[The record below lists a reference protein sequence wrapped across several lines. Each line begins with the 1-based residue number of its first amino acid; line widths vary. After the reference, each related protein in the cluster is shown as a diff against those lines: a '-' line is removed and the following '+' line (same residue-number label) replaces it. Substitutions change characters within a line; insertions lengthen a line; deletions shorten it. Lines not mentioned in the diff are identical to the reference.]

1 MKQEISEQFE
11 FSGNGIKPGI
21 VISEFNFEIGGKL
34 LDACV
39 EELKTL
45 NCHDVKIVKVPGAL
59 EIPIATQ
66 NFIKKSKLD
75 VIITLGIVIKGETD
89 HYDHVTRET
98 AHALTK
104 LSLDLNTPIIQGVIS
119 APNREL
125 AEQRTFR
132 GKEYARTAIQ
142 MVHTL
147 KNL

>member
-1 MKQEISEQFE
+1 MKQKIDKKFE
-11 FSGNGIKPGI
+11 FEGNGVRPGI
-21 VISEFNFEIGGKL
+21 VISEFNFEIGEKL
-34 LDACV
+34 LNSCIQ
-39 EELKTL
+39 ELSAL
-45 NCHDVKIVKVPGAL
+45 NCHDVEIVKVPGAL

-66 NFIKKSKLD
+66 NLIKKSELD
-75 VIITLGIVIKGETD
+75 VIIALGIVIKGETD

-104 LSLDLNTPIIQGVIS
+104 LSLDLNIPIIQGIIS

-125 AEQRTFR
+125 AQARTFR
-132 GKEYARTAIQ
+132 GKEYAQTAIQ

>member
-1 MKQEISEQFE
+1 MKQELSEQFE
-11 FSGNGIKPGI
+11 FSGDGIKLGL
-21 VISEFNFEIGGKL
+21 VISEFNFEIGKML
-34 LDACV
+34 IDSCI
-39 EELKTL
+39 EELTTL
-45 NCHDVKIVKVPGAL
+45 NCHNIKIVRVPGAL

-66 NFIKKSKLD
+66 NLIKKSKLD

-104 LSLDLNTPIIQGVIS
+104 LSLDLNTPIIQGIIS
-119 APNREL
+119 APNREV
-125 AEQRTFR
+125 AERRTFR

-142 MVHTL
+142 IVHTL

>member
-1 MKQEISEQFE
+1 MKQELPEQFE
-11 FSGNGIKPGI
+11 FSGDGIKPGI
-21 VISEFNFEIGGKL
+21 VISEFNFEIGSKL
-34 LDACV
+34 LDSCIH
-39 EELKTL
+39 ELEAL
-45 NCHDVKIVKVPGAL
+45 NCHDVEIIKVPGAL

-66 NFIKKSKLD
+66 NLIKKSELD
-75 VIITLGIVIKGETD
+75 VIIALGIVIKGETD

-98 AHALTK
+98 AHFLTK
-104 LSLDLNTPIIQGVIS
+104 LSLDLNTPIIQGIIS

-142 MVHTL
+142 MAQTL